1 MTVSYILDFFQLKEK
16 DRNFIIAMVAIF
28 AIIILLTFMY
38 NAGLAVGE
46 AYAHFTNARV

>member
-1 MTVSYILDFFQLKEK
+1 MIVSTILVFFQLKEK
-16 DRNFIIAMVAIF
+16 DRNAITVMVTIF
-28 AIIILLTFMY
+28 SVIVLLTFMY